1 MFIRTAW
8 LSAKGAKDDKNANA
22 WRSSPFQNIVIS
34 LFFSFIFVQIFPRC
48 YTPIFDGLVLVKMQP
63 VHRHRYHHHPT
74 AARKSKPGYTL
85 PWLIINMIGIIGGAL
100 SIFSGS
106 AYPFFFDFIR
116 HGLRQGSPRGPK
128 WKFNGILPN
137 SVSTPS
143 PLKQTDAL
151 WELFSP
157 KISQSF
163 KTAVLTL
170 EMDIF
175 TITMA
180 KYYS

>member
-1 MFIRTAW
+1 MFIRMAW

-74 AARKSKPGYTL
+74 AARKSKPGCTL

-100 SIFSGS
+100 SIPSGS
-106 AYPFFFDFIR
+106 TYLIFFDIIR
-116 HGLRQGSPRGPK
+116 HGLPHGPREAPVDQNGCSTEFCQIPFQPPPSSKRTLCGNYFRQK
-128 WKFNGILPN
+128 
-137 SVSTPS
+137 SVN
-143 PLKQTDAL
+143 LL
-151 WELFSP
+151 
-157 KISQSF
+157 
-163 KTAVLTL
+163 
-170 EMDIF
+170 
-175 TITMA
+175 
-180 KYYS
+180 